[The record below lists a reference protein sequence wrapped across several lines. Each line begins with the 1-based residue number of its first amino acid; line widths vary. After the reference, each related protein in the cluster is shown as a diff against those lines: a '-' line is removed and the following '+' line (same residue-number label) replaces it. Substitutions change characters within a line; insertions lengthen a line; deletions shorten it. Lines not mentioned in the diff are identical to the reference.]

1 MLSID
6 RRRDILRLVE
16 ATGSASVTHLSKVL
30 GASISTV
37 RRDLDELAVSGD
49 VVRVRGGAVRGR
61 SDPER
66 VRSERE
72 LSLADEKSRI
82 GAAAGRLVAP
92 SSTIFVSGGTTT
104 ERLIPHLRG
113 IESLTVVTNA
123 VNIAYLLA
131 ELPPAIEVVVLG
143 GYLRHSEHTLLG
155 GMAEQAVSLFH
166 FDQAFYGCYGI
177 DPETGISGA
186 SLQESSMDRRVIAV
200 ADELVVVAD
209 ATKFTQRGPVRLAT
223 AEQISTLVTEA
234 VAPADALT
242 RLEEQ
247 GVTVLRT

>member
-1 MLSID
+1 MLSVD
-6 RRRDILRLVE
+6 RRRDILRLLE

-49 VVRVRGGAVRGR
+49 VVRVRGGAVRGA

-72 LSLADEKSRI
+72 LTLADEKSRI
-82 GAAAGRLVAP
+82 GAAAARLLAP
-92 SSTIFVSGGTTT
+92 SSTIFISGGTTT
-104 ERLIPHLRG
+104 ERLVPHLRDVG
-113 IESLTVVTNA
+113 SLTVVTNA

-131 ELPPAIEVVVLG
+131 DLPSVEVVVLG

-155 GMAEQAVSLFH
+155 GMAEQAVALFH

-200 ADELVVVAD
+200 ADELVVLAD
-209 ATKFTQRGPVRLAT
+209 ATKFAQRGPVRLAT
-223 AEQISTLVTEA
+223 VDQIATLVTEA
-234 VAPADALT
+234 IAPPEALT
-242 RLEEQ
+242 RLEER

>member
-6 RRRDILRLVE
+6 RRRDILRLLE

-49 VVRVRGGAVRGR
+49 VVRVRGGAVRGA

-72 LSLADEKSRI
+72 LTLADEKSRI
-82 GAAAGRLVAP
+82 GAAAATLVAP
-92 SSTIFVSGGTTT
+92 SSTIFISGGTTT
-104 ERLIPHLRG
+104 ERLIPHLRA
-113 IESLTVVTNA
+113 IDSLTVVTNA

-131 ELPPAIEVVVLG
+131 DLPAVEVVVLG
-143 GYLRHSEHTLLG
+143 GYLRHSEHSLLG
-155 GMAEQAVSLFH
+155 GMAEQAVALFH

-200 ADELVVVAD
+200 ADHLVVLAD
-209 ATKFTQRGPVRLAT
+209 ATKFAQRGPVRLAS
-223 AEQISTLVTEA
+223 ADQISTFVTEA
-234 VAPADALT
+234 TAPPDALA
-242 RLEEQ
+242 RLEEH